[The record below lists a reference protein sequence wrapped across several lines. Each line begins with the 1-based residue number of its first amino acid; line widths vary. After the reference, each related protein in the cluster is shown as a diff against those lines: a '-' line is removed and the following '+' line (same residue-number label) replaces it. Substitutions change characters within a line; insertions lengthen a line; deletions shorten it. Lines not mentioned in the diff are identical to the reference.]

1 MKERVIHFLQKEIDL
16 ENIPGAAIYISYKGT
31 PILKEVIGNR
41 TLTPTKELMQM
52 DTVFDLASLTKKVTT
67 MTASLQLLDKGE
79 IRLDDPVSYF
89 FPEFNENGKAEVRIR
104 HLLTHTSGLP
114 AHKPFYEEE
123 LKTAQIIEKIC
134 AEKLENPVG
143 QKVVYSDLGFI
154 LLASLIEK
162 VVDAPFAEYVSK
174 EILAPLEM
182 HETGFN
188 LTFSRARFAA
198 TEYSEKLNDY
208 KYGIV
213 HDENAESMGGVSG
226 HAGLFSTL
234 KDLANFAHMIENGG
248 SFKGKRIISTV
259 ALDLSKQNFT
269 PFDEEGRGL
278 GWQIHS
284 PRLSC
289 GDLFSYS
296 SYGHTGFTG
305 TSMWFDPEIQL
316 HVILL
321 TNRVH
326 AKNQQAILRLRPRLH
341 NLIRAQL

>member
-1 MKERVIHFLQKEIDL
+1 MKEEVIRFLQKEIDL
-16 ENIPGAAIYISYKGT
+16 ENIPGAAIYISHKGT
-31 PILKEVIGNR
+31 SILEEVVGYRALAPKKE
-41 TLTPTKELMQM
+41 PMQI
-52 DTVFDLASLTKKVTT
+52 DTVFDLASLTKIVTT

-89 FPEFNENGKAEVRIR
+89 FPEFNENGKEEVRIR

-114 AHKPFYEEE
+114 AHRPFYEEGLTTE
-123 LKTAQIIEKIC
+123 QMIKKIC
-134 AEKLENPVG
+134 AEELENPVG

-162 VVDAPFAEYVSK
+162 VVEIPFDEYVSK
-174 EILAPLEM
+174 EILTPLEM

-188 LTFSRARFAA
+188 PTYSRTRFAA
-198 TEYSEKLNDY
+198 TEFSEKLNDF

-213 HDENAESMGGVSG
+213 HDDNAESMGGVSG

-234 KDLANFAHMIENGG
+234 KDLTNYAQMIENGG
-248 SFKGKRIISTV
+248 SFRGKKIISTV
-259 ALDLSKQNFT
+259 ALDLSKRNFT
-269 PFDEEGRGL
+269 PVDEEGRGL

-289 GDLFSYS
+289 GDLFSYT
-296 SYGHTGFTG
+296 SYGHTGYTG

-341 NLIRAQL
+341 NLIRAQF

>member
-1 MKERVIHFLQKEIDL
+1 MKEKVISFLQKEIDL
-16 ENIPGAAIYISYKGT
+16 ENIPGAAIYISHNGS
-31 PILKEVIGNR
+31 PILEEAIGYR
-41 TLTPTKELMQM
+41 TLAPIKKPMQL
-52 DTVFDLASLTKKVTT
+52 DTVFDLASLTKIVTT
-67 MTASLQLLDKGE
+67 MIASLQLLDRGE
-79 IRLDDPVSYF
+79 IRLDDSISHF
-89 FPEFNENGKAEVRIR
+89 FPSFSENGKEEVRIR

-114 AHKPFYEEE
+114 AHRRFYEGGLNTE
-123 LKTAQIIEKIC
+123 QVIGKIC

-162 VVDAPFAEYVSK
+162 LVGVSFADYVNR
-174 EILAPLEM
+174 EILSPLEM

-188 LTFSRARFAA
+188 LPFERERFAA
-198 TEYSEKLNDY
+198 TEFSEKINDF
-208 KYGIV
+208 KCGIV
-213 HDENAESMGGVSG
+213 HDDNAESMGGVSG

-248 SFKGKRIISTV
+248 NFKGKKIISTV
-259 ALDLSKQNFT
+259 ALELSRRNFT

-278 GWQIHS
+278 GWQINS

-289 GDLFSYS
+289 GDLFSNS

-305 TSMWFDPEIQL
+305 TSMWFDPEIKL

-341 NLIRAQL
+341 NLIRAEI